1 VADIARGSASDWSTT
16 CRLSSILG
24 SYGDPDL
31 SRGFRS
37 VRFLIAFALT
47 VQEASDIIES
57 GVGVRC
63 NRPSGKMTPIER
75 TTGCEHASHLNPS
88 QRLHLLSSCQYADKL
103 LSEIEATLA
112 ASQSKSPFPRFKPD
126 LLPAQAKMVQD
137 YIARLRAQLVRI
149 LDSQGVSIPAPHIGS
164 LHAIRVT
171 LGFADIAFDECRPK
185 RMAGYGELAD
195 AAAIEMAGLVD
206 EMQGIISRLNSY
218 LAQGQSADLAQR
230 LQRLEEAGS
239 DVALVQAIQQ
249 AISQNGFIEFRPALA
264 AIVERL
270 ETDTLE
276 IAVFGRVS
284 SGKSSLLN
292 HIAGRSESTA
302 KTGMAAIGRGLS
314 LRGLA

>member
-1 VADIARGSASDWSTT
+1 
-16 CRLSSILG
+16 
-24 SYGDPDL
+24 
-31 SRGFRS
+31 
-37 VRFLIAFALT
+37 
-47 VQEASDIIES
+47 
-57 GVGVRC
+57 
-63 NRPSGKMTPIER
+63 
-75 TTGCEHASHLNPS
+75 LNPS

-164 LHAIRVT
+164 LHAMRVT